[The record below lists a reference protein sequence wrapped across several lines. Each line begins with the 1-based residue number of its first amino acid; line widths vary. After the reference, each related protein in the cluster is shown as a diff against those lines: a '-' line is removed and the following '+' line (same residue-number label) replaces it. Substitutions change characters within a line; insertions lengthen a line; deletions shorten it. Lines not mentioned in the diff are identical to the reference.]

1 MYTSALEMDISKIP
15 IIDDTYI
22 KKHKSEW
29 ADGEKIYYSFEDV
42 DSFRAKNSEC
52 TNVDS
57 KS

>member
-1 MYTSALEMDISKIP
+1 MDISKIP